1 MLQVFGRAGW
11 KARLGRRDMGSGN
24 QGDRE
29 AAERATHEETER
41 RLLDEA
47 QRMVEY
53 LERALEAAP
62 EDEQLCTRMREIV
75 EQARVVRDRIAHALE
90 RARRPDQGEDTPGT
104 G

>member
-1 MLQVFGRAGW
+1 
-11 KARLGRRDMGSGN
+11 MGSSN

-29 AAERATHEETER
+29 AAERATHEEIER

-62 EDEQLCTRMREIV
+62 EDEQLRTRMREIV

-90 RARRPDQGEDTPGT
+90 RARGHKQAEGEPGT
-104 G
+104 E